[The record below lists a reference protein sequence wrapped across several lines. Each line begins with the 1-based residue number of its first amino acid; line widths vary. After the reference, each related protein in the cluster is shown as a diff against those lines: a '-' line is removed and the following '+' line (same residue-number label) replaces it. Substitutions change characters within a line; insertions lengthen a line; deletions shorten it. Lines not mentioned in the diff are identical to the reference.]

1 LEETIYCKKM
11 DVLVLRKEIK
21 KIGIKNLKRRKFLT
35 TKKEKD
41 ICVFFKGKCLLR
53 KNAPYLCRMYPVFFK
68 IDKKEQIITWLK
80 QKKISLK
87 KLNEKKKIA
96 FDFLKEASRKELKE
110 YSKIVDSLKLKE
122 VEEEQIPQKLFSLI
136 KRKL

>member
-1 LEETIYCKKM
+1 MEETIYCKKM

-35 TKKEKD
+35 TKKENG

-68 IDKKEQIITWLK
+68 IDKKEQIIIWLK
-80 QKKISLK
+80 HRKISLK
-87 KLNEKKKIA
+87 KINEKKKIA
-96 FDFLKEASRKELKE
+96 FDFLKDASRKELKE
-110 YSKIVDSLKLKE
+110 YFKIVDSLKLKE